1 MATKIDAALADILS
15 ELIAIEAIR
24 ANRQDIEPRG
34 SCASPT

>member
-24 ANRQDIEPRG
+24 ASLQDKPSR
-34 SCASPT
+34 CASPT

>member
-24 ANRQDIEPRG
+24 ANRQ
-34 SCASPT
+34 A